1 MEKIIEFD
9 NAAKLKGVATDF
21 SQISQ
26 SYLFTHITSGNDAR
40 LLIDTTPMKS
50 AGTILLLVRSGRPFD
65 IEINLTRYTIR
76 PDSFITIFPGNV
88 VKLIEEPNP
97 DLEAYAMFFDTK
109 FLQNININMSAI
121 ATPPMV
127 QRPTPVLDLDDGESD
142 LLVRYFELLHL
153 NALDST
159 NPQISKSI
167 ASSILAAVLYQL
179 VLFHHRRIR
188 GFLDTDHTG
197 KPMGRRHDYVRE
209 FVKLVHVHHVNER
222 SVSFYADKLFISP
235 KYLTLLVKEA
245 TGRSAA
251 KWIDD
256 FVIME
261 AKNLLRFSGKNIQ
274 QVAYALNF
282 STQSSFGKYF
292 KHLTGMSPTEYQK
305 S

>member
-9 NAAKLKGVATDF
+9 NAAKLKGVATDY

-26 SYLFTHITSGNDAR
+26 SYLFTHITPGNDAR

-50 AGTILLLVRSGRPFD
+50 AGTIILLVRDGRPFD
-65 IEINLTRYTIR
+65 IEINLTRHTIR

-88 VKLIEEPNP
+88 VKLIEDPKP

-121 ATPPMV
+121 ATPSMV
-127 QRPTPVLDLDDGESD
+127 QRPSPVLDLDKGESD

-153 NALDST
+153 NALDTT
-159 NPQISKSI
+159 NPHISKSI
-167 ASSILAAVLYQL
+167 ASSILAAILYQL
-179 VLFHHRRIR
+179 VLFHHRRIS
-188 GFLDTDHTG
+188 GFLETDQGG

-209 FVKLVHVHHVNER
+209 FVKLVHVHHVSER
-222 SVSFYADKLFISP
+222 SVAFYADKLFISP